1 MYQIARDEELNAERL
16 GKILSEFQTHELPIL
31 QRYHN
36 YYRGKQSIV
45 FKAPTDAGKPCNKV
59 VVNYCYN
66 IVQNYLGYMT
76 GIEIGYD
83 NDGRFEQIVDVLKYN
98 DVKSEDSELL
108 RNALIFGRSFEIN
121 YIDEDGKQRFRTLDP
136 RECVPVYENT
146 LSNELLYVIRFY
158 RESLVNET
166 QDQYIVEV
174 YSNTDVKRY
183 RSSVGFSSFALISE
197 EPHFFGQC
205 PVTVF
210 KLNADET
217 SIFAQVMSLQD
228 AYNELLSDEVD
239 DFEAFADAYLVLK
252 GITADEDDLVSMKE
266 HRVLMMDSD
275 ADAHY
280 LTKSIGDTQIQNM
293 LQNVNDQ
300 IHKISASPDFNDDKF
315 MAQSGIAMRYKLVG
329 FENAASA
336 IESNMKKALQRRI
349 ELICGILSI
358 SLTEVEEL
366 WREVQ
371 ITFTRNLPSDLTQTV
386 QIVNQ
391 LRGVVSQETLLTL
404 LPFVQDVD
412 EEMRRVQ
419 EEKEQNMELYNFSSV
434 SEDSDG
440 DESRTDRAE
449 EIE

>member
-1 MYQIARDEELNAERL
+1 MYQIDKNEELTTDRL
-16 GKILSEFQTHELPIL
+16 GKILSAFQTNDLPKLIT
-31 QRYHN
+31 YYN
-36 YYRGKQSIV
+36 YYNGKQKITQ
-45 FKAPTDAGKPCNKV
+45 KTATDTGKPCNIV

-83 NDGRFEQIVDVLKYN
+83 NDGKFEDIIDVLKYN

-108 RNALIFGRSFEIN
+108 RDALIFGRAFEIN
-121 YIDEDGKQRFRTLDP
+121 YIDEEGKQRFRTLDP
-136 RECVPVYENT
+136 RNCVPIYDNT
-146 LSNELLYVIRFY
+146 LSSELLYVVRFY
-158 RESLVNET
+158 TESLVNELN
-166 QDQYIVEV
+166 DNYIVEV
-174 YSNTDVKRY
+174 YSADKVTRY
-183 RSSVGFSSFALISE
+183 RSSAGFASFEYIDE
-197 EPHFFGQC
+197 EKHFFGQC

-210 KLNADET
+210 SLNAEEV
-217 SIFAQVMSLQD
+217 SIFDKIMTLQD

-252 GITADEDDLVSMKE
+252 GITADEDDLKAMKQ
-266 HRVLMMDSD
+266 HRVLMMDAD
-275 ADAHY
+275 ADANY

-336 IESNMKKALQRRI
+336 IESNMKKALQRRL
-349 ELICGILSI
+349 ELISAILGLVGSI
-358 SLTEVEEL
+358 EEAL
-366 WREVQ
+366 WREAQ
-371 ITFTRNLPSDLTQTV
+371 ITFTRNLPADLTQTV

-391 LRGVVSQETLLTL
+391 LRGIVSQETLLTL

-412 EEMRRVQ
+412 EEMARVKA
-419 EEKEQNMELYNFSSV
+419 EKEESMELYSFGGINEGGY
-434 SEDSDG
+434 EDG
-440 DESRTDRAE
+440 RNTEAAAE
-449 EIE
+449 E

>member
-1 MYQIARDEELNAERL
+1 MYQIDRNEELTTDRL
-16 GKILSEFQTHELPIL
+16 GKILADFQTRELPRL
-31 QRYHN
+31 KRYYN
-36 YYRGKQSIV
+36 YYSGKQAITM
-45 FKAPTDAGKPCNKV
+45 KQATDTGKPCNIV

-66 IVQNYLGYMT
+66 IVMNYLGYLT

-83 NDGRFEQIVDVLKYN
+83 NDGRFDEIIDVLKYN
-98 DVKSEDSELL
+98 DVKTEDSELL
-108 RNALIFGRSFEIN
+108 RNALIFGRAFEIN

-136 RECVPVYENT
+136 RECVPIYENT
-146 LSNELLYVIRFY
+146 LSNELLYVVRFY
-158 RESLVNET
+158 SEDLVNE
-166 QDQYIVEV
+166 QIERYIVEV
-174 YSNTDVKRY
+174 YTENSIITY
-183 RSSVGFSSFALISE
+183 RSSAGFSSFSLIKE

-205 PVTVF
+205 PITVF
-210 KLNADET
+210 SLNKEET
-217 SIFAQVMSLQD
+217 SIFDKIMSLQD

-252 GITADEDDLVSMKE
+252 GISADEDDLKSMKE
-266 HRVLMMDSD
+266 HRVLMMDAD
-275 ADAHY
+275 ADANY

-336 IESNMKKALQRRI
+336 IESNMKKALQRRL
-349 ELICGILSI
+349 ELICGILNLVGGSG
-358 SLTEVEEL
+358 EEL
-366 WREVQ
+366 WREAQ

-391 LRGVVSQETLLTL
+391 LRGIVSQETLLTL

-412 EEMRRVQ
+412 EEMERVRQ
-419 EEKEQNMELYNFSSV
+419 EKEESMELYSFSNV
-434 SEDSDG
+434 SEEDD
-440 DESRTDRAE
+440 DDRTDKETAE
-449 EIE
+449 TE

>member
-1 MYQIARDEELNAERL
+1 MYQIDRNEEMTPERL
-16 GKILSEFQTHELPIL
+16 GKILSDFQTAELPRLIKY
-31 QRYHN
+31 RD
-36 YYRGKQSIV
+36 YYNGKQAITYKEAS
-45 FKAPTDAGKPCNKV
+45 DAGKPCNKV

-66 IVQNYLGYMT
+66 IVQNYLGYIT

-83 NDGRFEQIVDVLKYN
+83 NDGRFDEIIDVLKYN
-98 DVKSEDSELL
+98 DVKAEDSELL
-108 RNALIFGRSFEIN
+108 RNALIYGRSFEIN
-121 YIDEDGKQRFRTLDP
+121 YIDEEGKQRFRTLP
-136 RECVPVYENT
+136 STECIPVYEST

-158 RESLVNET
+158 SESPVNEAS
-166 QDQYIVEV
+166 DRYIVEV
-174 YSNTDVKRY
+174 YSGDRIRRY
-183 RSSVGFSSFALISE
+183 RSTMGFSSFALLDE
-197 EPHFFGQC
+197 DFHAFGQC

-210 KLNADET
+210 SLNAEEVSVFDRV
-217 SIFAQVMSLQD
+217 ISLQD

-252 GITADEDDLVSMKE
+252 GITADEEDLTGMKE
-266 HRVLMMDSD
+266 HRVLMMDAD
-275 ADAHY
+275 ADASY

-336 IESNMKKALQRRI
+336 IESNMRKALQRRL
-349 ELICGILSI
+349 ELISAIIGLK
-358 SLTEVEEL
+358 EGGEEEL
-366 WREVQ
+366 WREAQ

-391 LRGVVSQETLLTL
+391 LRGIVSQETLLRL

-412 EEMRRVQ
+412 EEMERVKA
-419 EEKEQNMELYNFSSV
+419 EKEESLELYNFAPEPEEV
-434 SEDSDG
+434 NDG
-440 DESRTDRAE
+440 DDRTEAE
-449 EIE
+449 EE

>member
-1 MYQIARDEELNAERL
+1 M
-16 GKILSEFQTHELPIL
+16 
-31 QRYHN
+31 
-36 YYRGKQSIV
+36 KQ
-45 FKAPTDAGKPCNKV
+45 ATDTGKPCNIV

-66 IVQNYLGYMT
+66 IVMNYLGYMT

-83 NDGRFEQIVDVLKYN
+83 NDGRFDEIIDILKYN

-108 RNALIFGRSFEIN
+108 RNALIFGRAFEIN

-136 RECVPVYENT
+136 RECIPVYDDT
-146 LSNELLYVIRFY
+146 LSNELMYVVRFY
-158 RESLVNET
+158 SETPVNE
-166 QDQYIVEV
+166 QSEQYRVEV
-174 YSNTDVKRY
+174 YSGADVKTY
-183 RSSVGFSSFALISE
+183 RSTMGFSSFALMDE
-197 EPHFFGQC
+197 RPHFFDQC

-210 KLNADET
+210 SLNKEEV
-217 SIFAQVMSLQD
+217 SIFDKIMSLQD
-228 AYNELLSDEVD
+228 AYNELLSSEVD
-239 DFEAFADAYLVLK
+239 DFAAFADAYLVLK

-266 HRVLMMDSD
+266 HRVLMMDAD

-336 IESNMKKALQRRI
+336 IESNMKKALQRRL
-349 ELICGILSI
+349 ELICGILGLI
-358 SLTEVEEL
+358 GGTGEEL
-366 WREVQ
+366 WREAQ
-371 ITFTRNLPSDLTQTV
+371 ITFSRNLPSDLAQTV

-391 LRGVVSQETLLTL
+391 LRGIVSQETLLTL

-412 EEMRRVQ
+412 EEMARVRA
-419 EEKEQNMELYNFSSV
+419 EKEESMELYNFSSV
-434 SEDSDG
+434 SEG
-440 DESRTDRAE
+440 DDDEDRTTATE
-449 EIE
+449 E

>member
-1 MYQIARDEELNAERL
+1 M
-16 GKILSEFQTHELPIL
+16 
-31 QRYHN
+31 RY
-36 YYRGKQSIV
+36 
-45 FKAPTDAGKPCNKV
+45 
-59 VVNYCYN
+59 
-66 IVQNYLGYMT
+66 
-76 GIEIGYD
+76 
-83 NDGRFEQIVDVLKYN
+83 
-98 DVKSEDSELL
+98 
-108 RNALIFGRSFEIN
+108 ALIFGRAFEIN

-136 RECVPVYENT
+136 RECIPVYEDT

-158 RESLVNET
+158 MESPVNE
-166 QDQYIVEV
+166 QMDRYIVEV
-174 YSNTDVKRY
+174 YSGDKITRY
-183 RSSVGFSSFALISE
+183 RSSVGFSSFELISE

-210 KLNADET
+210 SLNKEEV
-217 SIFAQVMSLQD
+217 SIFDKIMTLQD

-252 GITADEDDLVSMKE
+252 GITADEEDLISMKE

-275 ADAHY
+275 ADANY

-300 IHKISASPDFNDDKF
+300 IHKISNSPDFNDDKF

-336 IESNMKKALQRRI
+336 IESNMKKALQRRL
-349 ELICGILSI
+349 ELISAILGLI
-358 SLTEVEEL
+358 GTTNEEL
-366 WREVQ
+366 WREAQ

-391 LRGVVSQETLLTL
+391 LRGIVSQETLLTL

-412 EEMRRVQ
+412 EEMARVKA
-419 EEKEQNMELYNFSSV
+419 EKEESMELYNFSV
-434 SEDSDG
+434 SEEEYDD
-440 DESRTDRAE
+440 RRAE
-449 EIE
+449 EAAEEE

>member
-1 MYQIARDEELNAERL
+1 MYQIDRNEELTTDRL
-16 GKILSEFQTHELPIL
+16 GKILMDFQSSKLPEL
-31 QRYHN
+31 QRYYN
-36 YYRGKQSIV
+36 YYRGKQAITY
-45 FKAPTDAGKPCNKV
+45 KQATDTGKPCNRV

-83 NDGRFEQIVDVLKYN
+83 NDGRFEDIIDVLKYN
-98 DVKSEDSELL
+98 DVKAEDSELL

-136 RECVPVYENT
+136 RECIPVYDNT

-158 RESLVNET
+158 SEALVNENIES
-166 QDQYIVEV
+166 YIVEV
-174 YSNTDVKRY
+174 YDDEKVTAY
-183 RSSVGFSSFALISE
+183 ASSVGFSSFRFIGE
-197 EPHFFGQC
+197 TPHFFGQC

-210 KLNADET
+210 SLNTDET

-252 GITADEDDLVSMKE
+252 GITADEEDLISMKE

-275 ADAHY
+275 ADANY

-300 IHKISASPDFNDDKF
+300 IHKISSSPDFNDDKF

-336 IESNMKKALQRRI
+336 IESNMKKALQRRL
-349 ELICGILSI
+349 ELISAILGLLGS
-358 SLTEVEEL
+358 TEEEL
-366 WREVQ
+366 WREAQ
-371 ITFTRNLPSDLTQTV
+371 ITFTRNLPADLAQTV

-391 LRGVVSQETLLTL
+391 LRGIVSQETLLTL

-412 EEMRRVQ
+412 EEMRRVR
-419 EEKEQNMELYNFSSV
+419 EEKEENMELYNFSM
-434 SEDSDG
+434 SEDDDDTG
-440 DESRTDRAE
+440 RTE
-449 EIE
+449 ETPEEE

>member
-1 MYQIARDEELNAERL
+1 MYQIDRNEELTTERL
-16 GKILSEFQTHELPIL
+16 GKILADFQTHELPKL
-31 QRYHN
+31 NRYYN
-36 YYRGKQSIV
+36 YYSGKQAITM
-45 FKAPTDAGKPCNKV
+45 KQATDTGKPCNIV

-66 IVQNYLGYMT
+66 IVMNYLGYMT

-83 NDGRFEQIVDVLKYN
+83 NDGRFDEILDVLKYN
-98 DVKSEDSELL
+98 DVKAEDSEFL
-108 RNALIFGRSFEIN
+108 RYALIFGRSFEIN

-136 RECVPVYENT
+136 RECVPIYDNT
-146 LSNELLYVIRFY
+146 LNNELLYVVRFY
-158 RESLVNET
+158 SEDLVNKSQES
-166 QDQYIVEV
+166 YIVEV
-174 YSNTDVKRY
+174 YSDSSVTRY
-183 RSSVGFSSFALISE
+183 RSAAGFASFLLIGE
-197 EPHFFGQC
+197 EPHFFDQC

-210 KLNADET
+210 SLNKEEV
-217 SIFAQVMSLQD
+217 SIFDKVMSLQD
-228 AYNELLSDEVD
+228 AYNELLSSEVD

-266 HRVLMMDSD
+266 HRVLMMDAD
-275 ADAHY
+275 ADAQY

-336 IESNMKKALQRRI
+336 IESNMKKALQKRI
-349 ELICGILSI
+349 ELICGILN
-358 SLTEVEEL
+358 LVGGGDEEL
-366 WREVQ
+366 WREAQ

-391 LRGVVSQETLLTL
+391 LRGIVSQETLLTL

-412 EEMRRVQ
+412 EEMKRVKA
-419 EEKEQNMELYNFSSV
+419 EKEESMELYNFGGV
-434 SEDSDG
+434 ND
-440 DESRTDRAE
+440 DEGRDQEPPE
-449 EIE
+449 EE

>member
-1 MYQIARDEELNAERL
+1 MYQIDKDSELTVEAL
-16 GKILSEFQTHELPIL
+16 GSILMDFQTSTLPSL
-31 QRYHN
+31 NRYYN
-36 YYRGKQSIV
+36 YYNGKQAIIYKQASD
-45 FKAPTDAGKPCNKV
+45 TGKPCNVV

-83 NDGRFEQIVDVLKYN
+83 NDGRFERIIDVLKYN
-98 DVKSEDSELL
+98 DVKAEDSELL
-108 RNALIFGRSFEIN
+108 RNALIFGRAFEIN

-136 RECVPVYENT
+136 RECIPVYDNT

-158 RESLVNET
+158 SESPVNE
-166 QDQYIVEV
+166 QSEQYRVEV
-174 YSNTDVKRY
+174 YSADDVKIY
-183 RSSVGFSSFALISE
+183 RSTMGFSSFALE
-197 EPHFFGQC
+197 DEQPHFFGQC

-210 KLNADET
+210 SLNAEEV
-217 SIFAQVMSLQD
+217 SIFDKIISLQD

-252 GITADEDDLVSMKE
+252 GITADEDDLTSMKE
-266 HRVLMMDSD
+266 HRVLMMDAD
-275 ADAHY
+275 ADANY

-336 IESNMKKALQRRI
+336 IESNMKKALQRRL
-349 ELICGILSI
+349 ELISEILGIQDGE
-358 SLTEVEEL
+358 TEEL
-366 WREVQ
+366 WREAQ

-391 LRGVVSQETLLTL
+391 LRGIVSQETLLTL
-404 LPFVQDVD
+404 LPFVQDVN
-412 EEMRRVQ
+412 EEMARVR
-419 EEKEQNMELYNFSSV
+419 EEKEESMELYNFSV
-434 SEDSDG
+434 SE
-440 DESRTDRAE
+440 EETDDTGRDTEAPE
-449 EIE
+449 EE

>member
-1 MYQIARDEELNAERL
+1 MYQIDKQEELTTERL
-16 GKILSEFQTHELPIL
+16 GKILADFQTHELPRL
-31 QRYHN
+31 NKYYN
-36 YYRGKQSIV
+36 YYSGKQAITY
-45 FKAPTDAGKPCNKV
+45 KMATDTGKPCNKV

-83 NDGRFEQIVDVLKYN
+83 NDGDFDRIIDVLKYN
-98 DVKSEDSELL
+98 DVKAEDSELL
-108 RNALIFGRSFEIN
+108 RNALIFGRGFEIN

-136 RECVPVYENT
+136 RECVPIYDNT
-146 LSNELLYVIRFY
+146 LSNELLYVVRFY
-158 RESLVNET
+158 SESLVNEANE
-166 QDQYIVEV
+166 QYRVEV
-174 YSNTDVKRY
+174 YSADKITTY
-183 RSSVGFSSFALISE
+183 RSTMGFSSFALLDE
-197 EPHFFGQC
+197 EQHFFGQC

-210 KLNADET
+210 SLNTEEV
-217 SIFAQVMSLQD
+217 SIFDKIISLQD

-252 GITADEDDLVSMKE
+252 GITADEDDLQSMKE

-275 ADAHY
+275 ADAQY

-336 IESNMKKALQRRI
+336 IESNMKKALQRRL
-349 ELICGILSI
+349 ELIAAIIGI
-358 SLTEVEEL
+358 TTGEEEL
-366 WREVQ
+366 WREAQ

-391 LRGVVSQETLLTL
+391 LRGIVSQETLLTL

-412 EEMRRVQ
+412 EEMKRVKA
-419 EEKEQNMELYNFSSV
+419 EKEESMELYNFGSEI
-434 SEDSDG
+434 SEDDD
-440 DESRTDRAE
+440 DEDRAAAE
-449 EIE
+449 KE